1 MKKIAA
7 VTLLLASFI
16 EAKIITII
24 DNGIERKIAIP
35 STSNGISA
43 RMIETQKKSIIIA
56 FKKGVN
62 IDLEAFSRKY
72 KIKLEKKLSIG
83 YYIFQNKSTLSDIEL
98 VSTIQKENKNRIK
111 TIRPNWG
118 FHNTPR

>member
-1 MKKIAA
+1 MKKI
-7 VTLLLASFI
+7 VTIALLLASFA
-16 EAKIITII
+16 EAKVFTII

-35 STSNGISA
+35 TIPNGISA
-43 RMIETQKKSIIIA
+43 RMVETRQKSIIIA

-62 IDLEAFSRKY
+62 IDIEAFSRKY
-72 KIKLEKKLSIG
+72 SIKLQKKLSIG
-83 YYIFQNKSTLSDIEL
+83 YYIFQNKSNLSDIEL
-98 VSTIQKENKNRIK
+98 VSTIQKENINRIK